1 MICVCFLKGD
11 DDVVIC
17 KISSGVASVER
28 YYNVLGTG
36 PYYISTTNPTL
47 GLSNANIVY
56 NSTGLVCS
64 FRRDKATN
72 GLSQVFDITNNY
84 YILLAGGSV
93 SFCNNFI
100 YLNKRISLFKLI
112 KC

>member
-1 MICVCFLKGD
+1 MKIQVIFTFLKGD
-11 DDVVIC
+11 DDVVAC
-17 KISSGVASVER
+17 KVSSSGNSVER
-28 YYNVLGTG
+28 YYNVPNAG
-36 PYYISTTNPTL
+36 PSYISASNPTL

-64 FRRDKATN
+64 FRRAKATN

-100 YLNKRISLFKLI
+100 NFYK
-112 KC
+112 